1 MYMKGGVKY
10 GIDDSESET
19 EETIAA
25 EKVRNFEK
33 EEREEGEREEGERE
47 ESEPIEKVD
56 CEQRER
62 DNAEIDNTCPICYDD
77 FNESTVNLEIVVP
90 NRLQYY
96 INNFLTNTGISNRED
111 SITINRSNVTEARNL
126 LNLLRRQPVQI
137 HRQGANETKHKIC
150 RSCVNQMLSD
160 QDSINRSFEA
170 TNGNSP
176 FACPTCRLP
185 MDENVL
191 NEVSYENRLM
201 NNITNAITEY
211 EQRRNNTCS
220 ISGGKK
226 SKRMK
231 NTKKNIKKKSRRK
244 KPRKKKTRKKKIR
257 RKN

>member
-1 MYMKGGVKY
+1 MYMYMKG
-10 GIDDSESET
+10 GIDDSESESET
-19 EETIAA
+19 EQTIA
-25 EKVRNFEK
+25 
-33 EEREEGEREEGERE
+33 
-47 ESEPIEKVD
+47 SD

-77 FNESTVNLEIVVP
+77 FNESTVNLEIVAP

-137 HRQGANETKHKIC
+137 HPRSANETKHKIC

-211 EQRRNNTCS
+211 EQTRNNACS

-244 KPRKKKTRKKKIR
+244 KTRKKKTRRKKTR
-257 RKN
+257 RKT